1 MPFTNEGKFTGT
13 ITYYRDNFGLVKVA
27 NLYEAVWFQSEDVIG
42 QIPQINVSITYIHSI
57 GIISWAQSFSALK
70 ANLCQCTNRG
80 FSLGI

>member
-42 QIPQINVSITYIHSI
+42 QIPQINVSITYK
-57 GIISWAQSFSALK
+57 GIISWAQSFTAL
-70 ANLCQCTNRG
+70 
-80 FSLGI
+80 

>member
-42 QIPQINVSITYIHSI
+42 QIPQINVSITCK
-57 GIISWAQSFSALK
+57 GIISWAQSFTAL
-70 ANLCQCTNRG
+70 
-80 FSLGI
+80 